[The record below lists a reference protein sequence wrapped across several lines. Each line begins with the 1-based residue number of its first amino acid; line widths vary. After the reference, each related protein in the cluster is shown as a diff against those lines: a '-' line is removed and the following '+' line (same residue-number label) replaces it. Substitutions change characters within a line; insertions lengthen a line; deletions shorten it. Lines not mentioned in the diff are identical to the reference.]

1 MPKQL
6 VGIWE
11 LPKEMTEDEQKS
23 LAQQIADR
31 VAEQIE
37 TDCPSGQPE
46 PSYQN
51 TRSS

>member
-1 MPKQL
+1 MPKKL

-37 TDCPSGQPE
+37 TDRPSWQSE